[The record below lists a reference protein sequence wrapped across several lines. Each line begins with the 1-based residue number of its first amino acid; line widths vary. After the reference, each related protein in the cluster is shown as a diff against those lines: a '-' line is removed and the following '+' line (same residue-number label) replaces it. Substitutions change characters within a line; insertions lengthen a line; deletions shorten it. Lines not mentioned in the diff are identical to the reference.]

1 MTLGMYAIK
10 VLKKI
15 NILEKKL
22 FNPLKFIGFLFF
34 NIFMTLT
41 ITFSIVF
48 IILYSS
54 VTSLSNGYLTLATPS
69 LWNAITKFEI
79 IPKVK
84 LVEKIYTKKTNSV
97 HIVGLFDMG
106 REELYREL
114 ISKYNDKDS
123 VLLKDAITDTDNRL
137 NVSPGLQNIFREI
150 GILKNRNENTL
161 EVTIAESNLDVSEF
175 NTITTDTF
183 RNLLALFEPE
193 NFKIFFKR
201 LIFIVENILKYIK
214 STASDFYS
222 LKETGIGQNYN
233 ELQNILKDDHSWQI
247 CAEDIRKISSKKNSL
262 LLENTLNLESDYKN
276 IIIIGGNTEFEKDL
290 EKSGYTLR
298 HKTRH
303 PFPYT
308 TYKEYFRERINIIV
322 TLTKEIYN
330 FIKTNTWDEFV
341 KIFRR

>member
-1 MTLGMYAIK
+1 
-10 VLKKI
+10 
-15 NILEKKL
+15 
-22 FNPLKFIGFLFF
+22 
-34 NIFMTLT
+34 MTLT
-41 ITFSIVF
+41 ITFTIVF

-54 VTSLSNGYLTLATPS
+54 VNSLSNGYLTLTVPS
-69 LWNAITKFEI
+69 FWNVITKFEI
-79 IPKVK
+79 IPQIK

-114 ISKYNDKDS
+114 LTKYKDGNSVLIKDS
-123 VLLKDAITDTDNRL
+123 ITDTNNRL
-137 NVSPGLQNIFREI
+137 DVSPGLQNIFREI
-150 GILKNRNENTL
+150 GVLKNRNGNSL
-161 EVTIAESNLDVSEF
+161 EVKIAESNLDISEF

-201 LIFIVENILKYIK
+201 LIYIVENILKYIK

-222 LKETGIGQNYN
+222 LKETGIGKNYN
-233 ELQNILKDDHSWQI
+233 ELQNILKDDNSWQI
-247 CAEDIRKISSKKNSL
+247 CSEDIRKISSRKNNL
-262 LLENTLNLESDYKN
+262 LLKNTLELESEYKN
-276 IIIIGGNTEFEKDL
+276 IIIIGGNNEFEKDL

-308 TYKEYFRERINIIV
+308 TYKEYFRERINIII
-322 TLTKEIYN
+322 TLIKEIYS
-330 FIKTNTWDEFV
+330 FIKTNTWDEFL